1 MRALQTPVGP
11 EGSGIV
17 LREIGTN
24 ADPATSLDHVS
35 LCHKWQLLDMEAGS
49 MVSGSR
55 FYYLKHELALLEL
68 ALVQFAM
75 AKLVRRGYTPVLPP
89 DLVKSQYVAACGFQP
104 RDLVETSQVY
114 HVANTDLSLAG
125 TAEIP
130 LAAMYTNA
138 ELGPSL
144 AERPVKHVAFGHA
157 FRTEAGG
164 QGLVRFE
171 RRNDG
176 VRSGGCGK
184 CVTTRSLPS
193 THNNPSLRF
202 AASGCVSPLCVRPF
216 AVCIACISSARWRY
230 LPSRLRR

>member
-1 MRALQTPVGP
+1 MCALQTPLGP

-17 LREIGTN
+17 LRQVGTN

-35 LCHKWQLLDMEAGS
+35 LCHKWQLLDLEAGS

-68 ALVQFAM
+68 ALVQYAM
-75 AKLVRRGYTPVLPP
+75 GKLVRRGYTPVLPP

-114 HVANTDLSLAG
+114 HVASTDLSLAG

-138 ELGPSL
+138 ELGPAL
-144 AERPVKHVAFGHA
+144 ADRPVKHVAFGHA

-164 QGLVRFE
+164 QGLVSLA
-171 RRNDG
+171 G
-176 VRSGGCGK
+176 AIGTLGGALHHHQQQRG
-184 CVTTRSLPS
+184 S
-193 THNNPSLRF
+193 
-202 AASGCVSPLCVRPF
+202 ASGSL
-216 AVCIACISSARWRY
+216 S
-230 LPSRLRR
+230 

>member
-1 MRALQTPVGP
+1 VCALQTPVGP

-164 QGLVRFE
+164 QGLVRH
-171 RRNDG
+171 
-176 VRSGGCGK
+176 SGME
-184 CVTTRSLPS
+184 
-193 THNNPSLRF
+193 
-202 AASGCVSPLCVRPF
+202 
-216 AVCIACISSARWRY
+216 
-230 LPSRLRR
+230 